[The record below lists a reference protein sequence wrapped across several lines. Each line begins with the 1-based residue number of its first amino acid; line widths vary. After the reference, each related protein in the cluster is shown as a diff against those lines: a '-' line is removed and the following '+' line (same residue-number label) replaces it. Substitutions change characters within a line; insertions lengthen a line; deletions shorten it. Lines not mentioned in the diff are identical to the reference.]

1 MIVVRVTYLYLV
13 QLVLIIKRGRRR
25 GRRRRRRDR
34 RRRRRHVVI
43 ARRRPPFRRRPP
55 RRLHGHELRLADHAR
70 VLVRLLEPLGEARRV
85 ELVVARGAFQMR
97 EFFGFWMQHPVAD
110 GAGLHPIKFQIYILA
125 PI

>member
-25 GRRRRRRDR
+25 GRRRRRRHR
-34 RRRRRHVVI
+34 RRWRHVI
-43 ARRRPPFRRRPP
+43 LRNGRRRPP
-55 RRLHGHELRLADHAR
+55 RTRPRLLHGHELRLADHAR

-97 EFFGFWMQHPVAD
+97 EFFGFGVQHPVAD
-110 GAGLHPIKFQIYILA
+110 GAGLDAVEFQIYVFA